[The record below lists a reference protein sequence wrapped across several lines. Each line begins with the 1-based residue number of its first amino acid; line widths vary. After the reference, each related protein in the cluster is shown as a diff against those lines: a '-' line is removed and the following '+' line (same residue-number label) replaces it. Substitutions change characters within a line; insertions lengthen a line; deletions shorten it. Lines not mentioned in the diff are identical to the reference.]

1 MRKSNL
7 KVLALRLCPLFIL
20 SLFFPMVSVA
30 AIVEVDKDMIRYRVD
45 TQKMQAEV
53 YGLSNSSASVH
64 NLVIPDFLEYNGK
77 QVPVTS
83 ICNNAFYGKPLTGS
97 LTIGNQIKTIGYSA
111 FYQCAGLTGSLTIGD
126 SVTSIGECAFFECS
140 GFSGSLTI
148 GNSLKKI
155 EKYTFCD
162 CHGFTVPLVIGKS
175 VQSIGEFAFDNLW
188 NLSGSLIIPN
198 SVVTID
204 RYAFNCCKDLTGELV
219 IPASVTS
226 IGEGCFDLCDR
237 ISSLTIS
244 SSNTRINYFAFTRTG
259 IQSVTCLGT
268 TPPPCIYQENK
279 DWIFSN
285 EVYSKPLYVPK
296 ESINLYRTATEWK
309 KFENISRLP
318 IKATSIEIDKYD
330 LSLFVGNEATLN
342 ATLTPE
348 DTTDKIEWSVNDGGQ
363 NVVSVDQNGRVKA
376 LEVGSAVITASAGSI
391 STTCNVTV
399 MPIAITSI
407 SLNRQTI
414 DAEIGAE
421 YQLVA
426 SVLPADATNK
436 DVEWATSD
444 DKVATVNNT
453 GLVNILGKGL
463 CIITATTTDGSDL
476 SATCRIDVSSAVN
489 GINNDSNSNE
499 SVVTD
504 NGTIRILNKGSETI
518 VTIYSMQG
526 ALIKETIQ
534 DVIKGLPS
542 GLYIVTAGTNCY
554 KIKL

>member
-7 KVLALRLCPLFIL
+7 KVLALTLCSLFIL
-20 SLFFPMVSVA
+20 SLFPMVSVA
-30 AIVEVDKDMIRYRVD
+30 AIVIVDKDMIRYRVD

-126 SVTSIGECAFFECS
+126 SVTSIGEYAFFECS

-162 CHGFTVPLVIGKS
+162 CHGFTGPLVIGKS
-175 VQSIGEFAFDNLW
+175 VQSIGEFAFENLW

-204 RYAFNCCKDLTGELV
+204 RYAFNCCNDLTGELV

-244 SSNTRINYFAFTRTG
+244 SSNTQINYFAFTRTG

-318 IKATSIEIDKYD
+318 IKATGIEIDKHD

-348 DTTDKIEWSVNDGGQ
+348 DTTDKIEWSVNDGCQ

-399 MPIAITSI
+399 MPIVVTSI

-436 DVEWATSD
+436 DVEWSTSD

-453 GLVNILGKGL
+453 GLVNILDKGH
-463 CIITATTTDGSDL
+463 CIITATATDGSNL
-476 SATCRIDVSSAVN
+476 SATCKIDVSSAIN
-489 GINNDSNSNE
+489 GINNDSKSNE
-499 SVVTD
+499 SIVI
-504 NGTIRILNKGSETI
+504 GKRIIRILNKDSEKT
-518 VTIYSMQG
+518 VKVYSMQG
-526 ALIKETIQ
+526 VLIKETIQ
-534 DVIKGLPS
+534 DVIKDLQS
-542 GLYIVTAGTNCY
+542 GLYIVTVGTNRY

>member
-7 KVLALRLCPLFIL
+7 KFLALRLCSLFIL
-20 SLFFPMVSVA
+20 SLFPMVSVA
-30 AIVEVDKDMIRYRVD
+30 AIVTVDKDMIRYRVD

-64 NLVIPDFLEYNGK
+64 NLVLPDFLEYNGK

-97 LTIGNQIKTIGYSA
+97 LTIGNQIKTIGYRA
-111 FYQCAGLTGSLTIGD
+111 FYQCTGLTGSLTIGD
-126 SVTSIGECAFFECS
+126 SVTSIGEYAFFECS

-162 CHGFTVPLVIGKS
+162 CHGFTGPLVIGKS
-175 VQSIGEFAFDNLW
+175 VQSIGEFAFADCW
-188 NLSGSLIIPN
+188 NMTGSLIIPN
-198 SVVTID
+198 SVEPID
-204 RYAFNCCKDLTGELV
+204 RCAFMDCNDLTGELV

-226 IGEGCFDLCDR
+226 IGDDCFDSCNK

-244 SSNTRINYFAFTRTG
+244 SSNTQINYFAFTRTG
-259 IQSVTCLGT
+259 IQTVTCLGT

-279 DWIFSN
+279 DYIFSK

-309 KFENISRLP
+309 KFENISQLP
-318 IKATSIEIDKYD
+318 IKATGIEIDKHD
-330 LSLFVGNEATLN
+330 LSLFVGNEVTLK

-348 DTTDKIEWSVNDGGQ
+348 DTTDKIEWSVNDGSQ
-363 NVVSVDQNGRVKA
+363 NVISVDQNGRVKA
-376 LEVGSAVITASAGSI
+376 LEVGSAVITISAGSV
-391 STTCNVTV
+391 STTCYVTV
-399 MPIAITSI
+399 MPIVVTSI

-453 GLVNILGKGL
+453 GLVNILDKGL
-463 CIITATTTDGSDL
+463 CIITATTTDGSNL

-489 GINNDSNSNE
+489 GINNDSNSKE

-518 VTIYSMQG
+518 VKIYSMQG

-534 DVIKGLPS
+534 DVIKGFPS